1 MLMNV
6 EKSILHSIDSEEIIE
21 IIKNSSDFLNK
32 KLSY

>member
-1 MLMNV
+1 MNV
-6 EKSILHSIDSEEIIE
+6 EKSILHSIGSEEIID

>member
-1 MLMNV
+1 MCKKV
-6 EKSILHSIDSEEIIE
+6 HIVQSIDSEEIIK